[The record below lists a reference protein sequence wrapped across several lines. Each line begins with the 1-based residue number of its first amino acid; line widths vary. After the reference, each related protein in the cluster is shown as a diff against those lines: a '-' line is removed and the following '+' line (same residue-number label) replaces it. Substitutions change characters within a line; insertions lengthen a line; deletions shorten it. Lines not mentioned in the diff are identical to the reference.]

1 MALAPAGPVT
11 GFTPAEVIYPHAR
24 YPEGPQLTPQGLL
37 VAEMPADRLALVAK
51 GKPTRIVWTRPGCG
65 PTSVKAIPSGGFW
78 VLCHLDH
85 RLVRLDNRFKTVTT
99 ITNDTGGKRIVWPN
113 DGSVDAHG
121 NLYFSSSGLYDLSAP
136 PEGRVMFADAASNIV
151 TELVGGIRY
160 ANGVRT
166 DEAHGRLL
174 VSEMLKGQVWA
185 YPMIGPGK
193 LGKPTPFFNFRD
205 APTPSP
211 RYPLSG
217 PDGIMVLPGGEVLV
231 ADYGNARLML
241 ISQAGQL
248 ISVLPVRFP
257 YVTNMALSPDQ
268 SEVYITMTQDNETP
282 EEPGM
287 VQAFKIVHR

>member
-1 MALAPAGPVT
+1 MALAPVT
-11 GFTPAEVIYPHAR
+11 GFTPGKVIFPHAR

-37 VAEMPADRLALVAK
+37 VAEMPANRISLVAP
-51 GKPTRIVWTRPGCG
+51 GKAPRVVWSRPGCG
-65 PTSVKAIPSGGFW
+65 PTSVKAIPSGGYW

-85 RLVRLDNRFKTVTT
+85 RLVRLDAKFKTVTT

-113 DGSVDAHG
+113 DGSVDSKG
-121 NLYFSSSGLYDLSAP
+121 NLYFSSSGIFDLSAP
-136 PEGRVMFADAASNIV
+136 PEGRVMYADASTNVV

-174 VSEMLKGQVWA
+174 VSEMLKGQIWS
-185 YPMIGPGK
+185 YPMLAPGK

-217 PDGIMVLPGGEVLV
+217 PDGIMVMPGGEVLV

-241 ISQAGQL
+241 TTDAGKL
-248 ISVLPVRFP
+248 ITVLPVKFP

-268 SEVYITMTQDNETP
+268 SEVYITMTQTNETE

-287 VQAFKIVHR
+287 VQAFKIDHR